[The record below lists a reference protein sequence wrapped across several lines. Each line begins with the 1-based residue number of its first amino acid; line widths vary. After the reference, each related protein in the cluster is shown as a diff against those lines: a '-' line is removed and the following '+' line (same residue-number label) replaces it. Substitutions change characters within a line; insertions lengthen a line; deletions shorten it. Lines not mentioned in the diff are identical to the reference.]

1 MVFISRSKYFSL
13 LTALIFFLTTGVCA
27 QTAGQK
33 TPKNFKI
40 AFIGDQGYSDSSRAV
55 LKLIKSEGANAV
67 VHAGDFDYKH
77 DPKKWDADINAIL
90 GKKFPYFASI
100 GNHDVK
106 KWHGADG
113 YQEVIEERFKR
124 LKISWDGDLGVK
136 SAFHYKNIYFIM
148 VGPGIMGEDHA
159 EYIDDLL
166 DEDTSIWRICCWHKN
181 QTRMQVGGKKD
192 ETGWEVYEEAREG
205 GAIIA
210 TGHEHSYSRTHLLS
224 NMESRTIASTSDT
237 LEIRRGRT
245 FGVVSGLGGKSIRA
259 QKQKGNWWA
268 SIYTADQGANFGA
281 LFGIFNRNGEANMAE
296 FYFKDITGKV
306 VDRFWVRSK
315 VGN

>member
-1 MVFISRSKYFSL
+1 MTHATYITNGFIWL
-13 LTALIFFLTTGVCA
+13 DH
-27 QTAGQK
+27 
-33 TPKNFKI
+33 
-40 AFIGDQGYSDSSRAV
+40 GDLELGRAV
-55 LKLIKSEGANAV
+55 LPLSHLHEAFLTRFGETAFYRPLVTVIHSLDTALYHQRAPGYHLTNVILHLLASAAFALFLSQFLSLNYSERQGM
-67 VHAGDFDYKH
+67 
-77 DPKKWDADINAIL
+77 
-90 GKKFPYFASI
+90 
-100 GNHDVK
+100 
-106 KWHGADG
+106 
-113 YQEVIEERFKR
+113 
-124 LKISWDGDLGVK
+124 
-136 SAFHYKNIYFIM
+136 YFIM
-148 VGPGIMGEDHA
+148 VGPGVMGEGHA

-181 QTRMQVGGKKD
+181 QQRMQVGGKKD

-224 NMESRTIASTSDT
+224 NMKSRTIASTSDT

-245 FGVVSGLGGKSIRA
+245 FAVVSGLGGKSIRT
-259 QKQKGNWWA
+259 QKQEGKWWA

-281 LFGIFNRNGEANMAE
+281 LFGIFNRNGEKDLAE